1 MTNRQLAR
9 LHSTLRVRL
18 RLRQQD
24 VAAAAGLNRGRVTK
38 LEAGQID
45 ELRVREVRSCFEAL
59 GARLDLVA
67 GNRGAQL
74 DRLLD
79 ELHAA
84 ILGAVVAIL
93 RSDGWEV
100 RIEVSFAIG
109 GERGSI
115 DVVAWKAEE
124 RALLVVEVKSELPGI
139 DPLLRPLD
147 VKVPRWSDRARIRM
161 AATYRVAD
169 RCPAG
174 GQHVPAPSAAPRP
187 GIG

>member
-9 LHSTLRVRL
+9 LHATLRVRL

-67 GNRGAQL
+67 GYRGAQL

-100 RIEVSFAIG
+100 RIEVRFAIG
-109 GERGSI
+109 GERGRST
-115 DVVAWKAEE
+115 WSLGK
-124 RALLVVEVKSELPGI
+124 RKRGPCWWSKSNRSCPGST
-139 DPLLRPLD
+139 LF
-147 VKVPRWSDRARIRM
+147 
-161 AATYRVAD
+161 
-169 RCPAG
+169 
-174 GQHVPAPSAAPRP
+174 
-187 GIG
+187 

>member
-1 MTNRQLAR
+1 
-9 LHSTLRVRL
+9 L

-67 GNRGAQL
+67 GYRGAQL

-79 ELHAA
+79 ELHAAILGAVVA

-109 GERGSI
+109 GERNRSTWSLGKRKRGPCWWSKSNRSCPGST
-115 DVVAWKAEE
+115 
-124 RALLVVEVKSELPGI
+124 LF
-139 DPLLRPLD
+139 
-147 VKVPRWSDRARIRM
+147 
-161 AATYRVAD
+161 
-169 RCPAG
+169 
-174 GQHVPAPSAAPRP
+174 
-187 GIG
+187 